1 MKKIIDSKKVSEELL
16 EVLAKNEI
24 TVDFIDSIF
33 KTTKDLACH
42 RTIVQKQ

>member
-33 KTTKDLACH
+33 KTTKEYPFDW
-42 RTIVQKQ
+42 TIV